1 MNFFERFYDSTPS
14 FWTACRILN
23 EDDEIPHFQAPIRIS
38 NDSSDL
44 DSAFIRL
51 YGSVLTT
58 SRNSHDKYFRGYADI
73 RYCMLEFVQIRT
85 NDGMEPG
92 FLLKQNQSTR
102 LSLIPQ
108 SEQQEE
114 LKIHLTRLCILTS
127 PNFRLE
133 EKIAWGLSGTVYKAS
148 NGCAVKAIQ
157 KESLSTPSLLHSLK
171 REIDIHRQINHENI
185 VKLHKVYQTE
195 HEVWLCMEYVE
206 GCDLVGLLEN

>member
-92 FLLKQNQSTR
+92 FLLKQN
-102 LSLIPQ
+102 
-108 SEQQEE
+108 
-114 LKIHLTRLCILTS
+114 
-127 PNFRLE
+127 
-133 EKIAWGLSGTVYKAS
+133 
-148 NGCAVKAIQ
+148 
-157 KESLSTPSLLHSLK
+157 
-171 REIDIHRQINHENI
+171 
-185 VKLHKVYQTE
+185 
-195 HEVWLCMEYVE
+195 
-206 GCDLVGLLEN
+206 